1 MKKLTSINI
10 TTAKSLK
17 HFSKNT
23 LLLEILIGKNFLLL
37 HIERLDL
44 EENYIPLKI
53 NSEKMLLTPNAAIS
67 L

>member
-10 TTAKSLK
+10 TTAKILK

-23 LLLEILIGKNFLLL
+23 LLFEILTGKKILLL
-37 HIERLDL
+37 HIEMLDL
-44 EENYIPLKI
+44 QENYIPLKI
-53 NSEKMLLTPNAAIS
+53 NSEKRLLTPNAAIS